1 MVNECLICN
10 SKIEYLQK
18 DEEMK
23 CIICHKTEN
32 TKSRCEKGHYICNSC
47 HMEGIN
53 IIIDICAA
61 QKSSNPFKII
71 EKLMSESFC
80 HMHGPE
86 HHVLVGAALLTAYK
100 NAGGKIN
107 LQESLIE

>member
-86 HHVLVGAALLTAYK
+86 IMFLWEQLF
-100 NAGGKIN
+100 
-107 LQESLIE
+107 LQPTKMPVEKLIYRNH